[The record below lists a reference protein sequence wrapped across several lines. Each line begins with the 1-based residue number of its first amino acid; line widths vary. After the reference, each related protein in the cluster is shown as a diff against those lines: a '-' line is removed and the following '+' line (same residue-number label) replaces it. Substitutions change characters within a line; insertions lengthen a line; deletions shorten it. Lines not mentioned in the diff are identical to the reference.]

1 MKTKLILF
9 LLMAWQLSFSQQKST
24 TYYFIRHAEKVD
36 NSKDPNLS
44 ELGMQRA
51 QKWKAIFESIDFD
64 QIYSTNYKR
73 TQQTAT
79 PIATADK
86 IEIQLYDPQKIDL
99 KAFKKITLGRKV
111 LIVGHSNT
119 TPDFVNKIINQQVFN
134 DIEDTTFGN
143 LYIVTIIGDTISYQL
158 LKLP

>member
-51 QKWKAIFESIDFD
+51 QQWKTIFESIDFD

-73 TQQTAT
+73 TQQTAA

-86 IEIQLYDPQKIDL
+86 IEVHFYDPQKIDL

-119 TPDFVNKIINQQVFN
+119 TPDFVNKIINQHVFN
-134 DIEDTTFGN
+134 DIEDTKFGN

>member
-44 ELGMQRA
+44 ESGMQRA

-86 IEIQLYDPQKIDL
+86 IEVQLYDPQKIDL

-119 TPDFVNKIINQQVFN
+119 TPKFVNKIINQQVFN
-134 DIEDTTFGN
+134 HIEDTTFGN